1 MSDHTYIRC
10 EDCRNHGKCRR
21 EKSIP
26 RYMVKGCMVEVKDEM
41 GIETVD
47 ASEREVEK

>member
-26 RYMVKGCMVEVKDEM
+26 RYMVKGCMVEVKREKEKKE
-41 GIETVD
+41 ETG
-47 ASEREVEK
+47 K

>member
-26 RYMVKGCMVEVKDEM
+26 SYYVKGCMVEVK
-41 GIETVD
+41 G
-47 ASEREVEK
+47 EKEKKEESAT